1 MFVLY
6 LCFLLL
12 VSHFPLLF
20 VLSSSLCFSLSFYIS
35 MYLLFYTPCFP
46 LSMCLCIDV
55 YFIGPNE
62 LLQINRN
69 RTTSAQCTAGLHRKI
84 ARDRK

>member
-1 MFVLY
+1 MLPAPGIPF
-6 LCFLLL
+6 
-12 VSHFPLLF
+12 
-20 VLSSSLCFSLSFYIS
+20 SSSLCSLFIPLFLSLSLSFYIS